1 MSIDNDFVD
10 EISTVKTKFEELKIE
25 SSFKSQASD
34 PHLMKKK

>member
-10 EISTVKTKFEELKIE
+10 EISTVKTKFEELKID
-25 SSFKSQASD
+25 STFKTQVSD